1 MNQRRHEYEL
11 RAAELRDLANKLA
24 TKARIQ
30 LQALA
35 VGWDRMAAPRQG
47 DIGAAQ
53 IADLGKTLSA
63 ATSMGEAL
71 KIVLD
76 AAIALHGARFG
87 NVQLYRGTDLS
98 IACQSGFKEPFLR
111 TFARVSVDD
120 DSACGR
126 AMREGRSIV
135 IEDVETEA
143 EYAPLRAVAAEAG
156 FRAVQSTPMV
166 TSGGIFV
173 GMIST
178 HFSQPHVPS
187 KHDMVLIG
195 IYARLLADAVQ
206 RF

>member
-1 MNQRRHEYEL
+1 
-11 RAAELRDLANKLA
+11 
-24 TKARIQ
+24 
-30 LQALA
+30 
-35 VGWDRMAAPRQG
+35 
-47 DIGAAQ
+47 
-53 IADLGKTLSA
+53 
-63 ATSMGEAL
+63 
-71 KIVLD
+71 
-76 AAIALHGARFG
+76 
-87 NVQLYRGTDLS
+87 
-98 IACQSGFKEPFLR
+98 
-111 TFARVSVDD
+111 
-120 DSACGR
+120 
-126 AMREGRSIV
+126 MREGRSIV